1 MDVPLLVLFCWHALF
16 PGSPLFLFNGETK
29 IILGGWWSDEDGR
42 WREARYLGY
51 GGGEESV

>member
-1 MDVPLLVLFCWHALF
+1 MDVPLLVVFCWHALF
-16 PGSPLFLFNGETK
+16 SGSPLFLFNGETK